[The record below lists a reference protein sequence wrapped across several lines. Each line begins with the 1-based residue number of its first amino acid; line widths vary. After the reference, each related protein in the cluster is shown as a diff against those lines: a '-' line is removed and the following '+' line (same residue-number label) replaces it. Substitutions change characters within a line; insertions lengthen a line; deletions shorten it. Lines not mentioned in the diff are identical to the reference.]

1 MNISGPIES
10 IVIAGRRFPVNAEDA
25 GNIALSGRQNE
36 VKRSGDGGKR
46 LVQSFRTGSIKNL
59 NVVVTH
65 ENDDLEFLSDL
76 QTKSDFFDVVL
87 THDDGT
93 VYGGSMQLTDEIVE
107 DTKEGTISIT
117 LVGDLEKQ

>member
-10 IVIAGRRFPVNAEDA
+10 IIIAGRRFPVNADDA
-25 GNIALSGRQNE
+25 GKITLSGRINE

-46 LVQSFRTGSIKNL
+46 IVQSFRTGAIEGL

-65 ENDDLEFLSDL
+65 GNDDLEYLSDL
-76 QTKSDFFDVVL
+76 QTKSDFFDVTL

-93 VYGGSMQLTDEIVE
+93 VYAGSMQLTDKVEE
-107 DTKEGTISIT
+107 DTKEGTIAIT